1 MYSLSQMLTAYFRGL
16 IFSLMQFPL
25 LSLAQQPICIW
36 LSADIHLML
45 NILTVLEYLWTTP
58 CGCLTSV
65 WLSSQTRL
73 LSLTGSLL
81 QLVAPCPICHS
92 RYNLPLPP
100 TLTFHQSSV
109 PTIPPQT
116 LFHHFSLQPRL
127 FIRITWGT
135 LGKFSNHWPCH
146 GLVLRKPDPKGL
158 IAVLISALRVWK
170 HNGYTCVHVLQI
182 PTGF

>member
-1 MYSLSQMLTAYFRGL
+1 MYSLSQILTAYFRGL

-25 LSLAQQPICIW
+25 LSLAQQPIRIW

-73 LSLTGSLL
+73 LSLTDSLL

-92 RYNLPLPP
+92 RYKLPLPP

-109 PTIPPQT
+109 PTIFPLRLCFIT
-116 LFHHFSLQPRL
+116 FSSN
-127 FIRITWGT
+127 
-135 LGKFSNHWPCH
+135 LGCLSESL
-146 GLVLRKPDPKGL
+146 G
-158 IAVLISALRVWK
+158 ALWE
-170 HNGYTCVHVLQI
+170 NS
-182 PTGF
+182 PTIGHAMA